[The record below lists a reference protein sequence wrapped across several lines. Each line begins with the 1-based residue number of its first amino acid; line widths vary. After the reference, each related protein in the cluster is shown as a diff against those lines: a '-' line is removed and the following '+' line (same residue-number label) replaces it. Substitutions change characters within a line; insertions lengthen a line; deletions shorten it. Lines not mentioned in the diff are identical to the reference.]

1 MHLSVYSVPQAVP
14 TNSMERIPSEL
25 LRSHILL
32 CLRVKEFL
40 RFRLVSRAMFKAV
53 TKACIPLLT
62 EDEEVMPRATM
73 INVSSCMFCERRGR
87 MEQKAVPYDSY
98 PRRLF
103 TYCNRVDCFTKMLA
117 SLMKLA
123 EEENRILL
131 YDTSHEKYHL
141 DCPRSAGGTTPATC
155 DRTWKWADNKVRAE
169 WAHYYENNAGA
180 CYYTK
185 DVELL
190 PFGTSSFLNKV
201 LSFY

>member
-1 MHLSVYSVPQAVP
+1 
-14 TNSMERIPSEL
+14 
-25 LRSHILL
+25 
-32 CLRVKEFL
+32 
-40 RFRLVSRAMFKAV
+40 
-53 TKACIPLLT
+53 
-62 EDEEVMPRATM
+62 
-73 INVSSCMFCERRGR
+73 

-103 TYCNRVDCFTKMLA
+103 TYCKRVDCFTKMLT

-131 YDTSHEKYHL
+131 YDTSHEKYHF

-155 DRTWKWADNKVRAE
+155 DRTWKWADGKVRGE
-169 WAHYYENNAGA
+169 WAHFYEDNAGA